1 MINKKIAVYSYKGN
15 PDFFFGA
22 RFKWSGIIIIP
33 LILGIFLYNSNKF
46 LLFIPILLFVI
57 LLILKLINP
66 NQILVDS
73 SFFILSKKV
82 YYYSSLS
89 KIEVNESRS
98 IAKLF
103 LANKKCITIYR
114 DNFPTGA
121 QKEDKIKKNKM
132 LTFNKVV
139 GKIINKAKVVN
150 PELNCNIKEV

>member
-1 MINKKIAVYSYKGN
+1 MIKKKIAVYGYKGN
-15 PDFFFGA
+15 PEFFFGA

-33 LILGIFLYNSNKF
+33 LILGFILYNYNKDLLFLPF
-46 LLFIPILLFVI
+46 LLFVLLLF
-57 LLILKLINP
+57 LKLINP

-73 SFFILSKKV
+73 SFFILNKKI
-82 YYYSSLS
+82 YYYSSLI

-98 IAKLF
+98 TAKISLS
-103 LANKKCITIYR
+103 NKKYLTIYR

-121 QKEDKIKKNKM
+121 QKEDKIRKNKM

-150 PELNCNIKEV
+150 PELVCDIKEV